1 MPHWNHSTLVSGMQ
15 FLLRECKHSSS
26 RLVVHLVFVTKYRRK
41 IRKGSILDRMR
52 ESVLQ
57 NAKGMDFCLLE
68 LDGEL
73 DHARLLI
80 EYPPKLSLSSLVNTL
95 KGSTSRVL
103 RKEYPELRKTP
114 SLWSLSC
121 FASSAGGAPIE
132 RLKDYIQNQETPP

>member
-1 MPHWNHSTLVSGMQ
+1 M
-15 FLLRECKHSSS
+15 
-26 RLVVHLVFVTKYRRK
+26 
-41 IRKGSILDRMR
+41 
-52 ESVLQ
+52 LQ